1 MYYLK
6 KNNIKNTFQ
15 NRLQKAR
22 EFTKNTKKITVLDVE
37 YKNKV
42 TLGLMVALA
51 AEKKGHD
58 VTLFLAADGVHVLN
72 CKSAGEIVGQG
83 TGDLHEHLENLKNTN
98 DTIFVSGM
106 FAKARGYDDSLLD
119 GYKAEF
125 AMPDRLVEE
134 SIKSDSVLCY

>member
-1 MYYLK
+1 MSK
-6 KNNIKNTFQ
+6 
-15 NRLQKAR
+15 
-22 EFTKNTKKITVLDVE
+22 VLVHIHSDVE
-37 YKNKV
+37 FKNKV

-98 DTIFVSGM
+98 VTIFVSGM
-106 FAKARGYDDSLLD
+106 SAKARGYGESLLD